1 MPQVT
6 KIFAEPPEGLDED
19 WTHGALIG
27 GMCGWCGDR
36 ELAESYF
43 RAAELLVKD
52 ILAGRERGQ
61 DLVSPVMYLYRHAIE
76 LYLKHI
82 VSPPQRNHSL
92 GSLLEGFCE
101 HIRSKYGEKVPAW
114 VTRPISELAT
124 FDPGSDLF
132 RYGQTRPIDRS
143 LRVANHGE
151 FWVDLRA
158 ISKDMDRI
166 AELFRRVAIADETG
180 EIPPARIRRH
190 PMLEDDGY

>member
-1 MPQVT
+1 VT
-6 KIFAEPPEGLDED
+6 KIFAEPPEGLDEE

-43 RAAELLVKD
+43 RAAGLLVVD

-61 DLVSPVMYLYRHAIE
+61 DLVSPVMYLYRHGIE

-82 VSPPQRNHSL
+82 VQPPERNHNL
-92 GSLLEGFCE
+92 GSLLEGFCT
-101 HIRSKYGEKVPAW
+101 HIRSRYNEKVPVW
-114 VTRPISELAT
+114 ITRTVSELAD

-132 RYGQTRPIDRS
+132 RYGETKPIKRS

-158 ISKDMDRI
+158 IRKDMDRI
-166 AELFRRVAIADETG
+166 AEAFRRVAIADETG
-180 EIPPARIRRH
+180 EIPLARPRRH
-190 PMLEDDGY
+190 PASDAGG